1 MIYLIYGEERYLVN
15 KRLEEVK
22 LEFESFNAPLS
33 LGLNYVTIDNLES
46 VDELINEIEIPP
58 FGYEKKFIIVR
69 DSKLFDKPSNSFKSK
84 SSNETKKSK
93 AENSETLKILEYFKE
108 NKNILD
114 AIDLVFVEYNIS
126 TNKLMD
132 YIKKNGETF
141 KYPLLT
147 KKDNQQVIKILEE
160 NIHEFNKK
168 YNRNIKVSKFDLN
181 YMIEE
186 VGRDIYL
193 LVNELNKLLFY
204 TYDKEQISK
213 KDIDEIIIKSTDS
226 MIYEISN
233 NILSGNHKKI
243 VSLIDDQLYSGA
255 EIYVTLGYIYNVYR
269 RMYLISLAEE
279 TGENPAK
286 ILPAN
291 QAFLLPKF
299 KQYIRRVGKKRI
311 EEIMFEI
318 MEIDKLSKMS
328 EINAELA
335 IKALLK

>member
-22 LEFESFNAPLS
+22 LEFESSNAPLS

-46 VDELINEIEIPP
+46 VDELINEIEVPP
-58 FGYEKKFIIVR
+58 FGYDKKLIIVR
-69 DSKLFDKPSNSFKSK
+69 DSKLFDKASNSFKSK
-84 SSNETKKSK
+84 ASNETKKSK

-160 NIHEFNKK
+160 NMQEFNKK
-168 YNRNIKVSKFDLN
+168 YNKNTKISKFDLN
-181 YMIEE
+181 YIIEE

-193 LVNELNKLLFY
+193 LLNELNKLLFY
-204 TYDKEQISK
+204 TYDKEQVSK
-213 KDIDEIIIKSTDS
+213 EDIDEIIIKSTDS